1 MHAMPA
7 GRSKVLVVGATGI
20 IGGAMM
26 QHLAQKEEFSTVGVS
41 RSGSRAASGE
51 PTLAVDLLNPEDCQ
65 QKLGAFTDLDHVLFA
80 AYQWQPDRAAEVG
93 PNRAML
99 ANVVDAVS
107 AASPGLKSVVLVT
120 GAKMY
125 GMQWGPSRTPMRES
139 DPRHLPPNFYYDQED
154 LLRERQ
160 QGQAWSWSN
169 LIPPFITG
177 FAVGN
182 AMNVVMAIAVYATI
196 SKELG
201 LPLRFPGSEGA
212 YRALQHFAD
221 AGQVADAA
229 TWAARAPEA
238 ANQAFNVANGDP
250 TRWQHLWPNLAAF
263 FGMTL
268 DDPKAVPLAT
278 VMADK
283 GPLWEGIVAKHGLVE
298 SDFGRLV
305 NWGWADYLLRM
316 DYDVLLELG
325 KIRRAG
331 FHAYPDTEAM
341 FLTRLRELQQKRL
354 IPTWP

>member
-1 MHAMPA
+1 MS
-7 GRSKVLVVGATGI
+7 GSKALVVGATGI
-20 IGGAMM
+20 IGGGLM
-26 QHLAQKEEFSTVGVS
+26 QHLAQADDFSVIGVS
-41 RSGSRAASGE
+41 RSGGAAVSGHA
-51 PTLAVDLLNPEDCQ
+51 TLAVDLLDPRDC
-65 QKLGAFTDLDHVLFA
+65 KRALGPLTNVEHVFFA
-80 AYQWQPDRAAEVG
+80 AYQWQANRANEVG
-93 PNRAML
+93 PNVAML
-99 ANVVDAVS
+99 ANVVEAVA
-107 AASPGLKSVVLVT
+107 AASPALKSIVLVT

-139 DPRHLPPNFYYDQED
+139 DPRHLPPNFYYAQED

-160 QGQAWSWSN
+160 RGQSWSWSN
-169 LIPPFITG
+169 LIPPFVTG

-182 AMNVVMAIAVYATI
+182 AMNVVMAIALYATI

-221 AGQVADAA
+221 ARQVAAAA
-229 TWAARAPEA
+229 TWAAREPRA

-250 TRWQHLWPNLAAF
+250 TRWQHLWPSLAAF
-263 FGMTL
+263 FGMST

-278 VMADK
+278 IMADK
-283 GPLWEGIVAKHGLVE
+283 GTLWAQIVAKHGLVE

-331 FHAYPDTEAM
+331 FHAHPDTEAM
-341 FLTRLRELQQKRL
+341 FLMRLRELQQRRL
-354 IPTWP
+354 IPKWS

>member
-1 MHAMPA
+1 MS
-7 GRSKVLVVGATGI
+7 GNKVLVIGATGI
-20 IGGAMM
+20 IGGGMM
-26 QHLAQKEEFSTVGVS
+26 RYLSRQEEFSAVGVS
-41 RSGSRAASGE
+41 RSGGTTACGQ
-51 PTLAVDLLNPEDCQ
+51 TTIAVDLLDPRDCER
-65 QKLGAFTDLDHVLFA
+65 KLGALSDIAHVFYA
-80 AYQWQPDRAAEVG
+80 AYQWQPSRADEVG
-93 PNRAML
+93 PNTAML
-99 ANVVDAVS
+99 ANVVDVVA
-107 AASPGLKSVVLVT
+107 AASPALRSVVLVT

-125 GMQWGPSRTPMRES
+125 GMHWGPSRTPMRED

-160 QGQAWSWSN
+160 RGQPWSWTN

-182 AMNVVMAIAVYATI
+182 AMNLVMAIAVYATI

-212 YRALQHFAD
+212 YRALQH
-221 AGQVADAA
+221 VADAEQVAAAAVWA
-229 TWAARAPEA
+229 TREPKA

-250 TRWQHLWPNLAAF
+250 SRWRHLWPKFAAF
-263 FGMTL
+263 FGMEF

-283 GPLWEGIVAKHGLVE
+283 EPLWRRIVERHGLVQ

-305 NWGWADYLLRM
+305 NWAWADYLLRM
-316 DYDVLLELG
+316 DYDVILELG

-331 FHAYPDTEAM
+331 FHAHPNTEEM
-341 FLTRLRELQQKRL
+341 FLARFRELQQRQL
-354 IPTWP
+354 IPTWG